1 MKEHMPI
8 YNENGH
14 SNEEIEKC
22 PNCIS
27 GLQMGMLPE
36 QLKHCLICQGSGV
49 VPPVARRVSELTPS
63 YIQQAHDDL
72 ILKIVSVIWHWD
84 VVKLLHLGVELINRE
99 EREAGE

>member
-1 MKEHMPI
+1 MSLDSGDGEGGVMSDFP
-8 YNENGH
+8 NQENGT
-14 SNEEIEKC
+14 K
-22 PNCIS
+22 
-27 GLQMGMLPE
+27 
-36 QLKHCLICQGSGV
+36 V

-72 ILKIVSVIWHWD
+72 VLKIASVIWHWD

>member
-1 MKEHMPI
+1 MKEHIPI

-14 SNEEIEKC
+14 TNEE
-22 PNCIS
+22 
-27 GLQMGMLPE
+27 
-36 QLKHCLICQGSGV
+36 V
-49 VPPVARRVSELTPS
+49 VPPVARRVAELTPS

-99 EREAGE
+99 EREAGK